1 MCVCR
6 IRREVVKLSIEKED
20 HFRIE
25 GMGSLSSRKLEQ
37 KISRSLCLCITSC
50 WRGETLA
57 IMEGVKF
64 GYFWRPMEIFK
75 LATSH
80 MQPHFS

>member
-37 KISRSLCLCITSC
+37 KISRSRSLLS
-50 WRGETLA
+50 LSL
-57 IMEGVKF
+57 
-64 GYFWRPMEIFK
+64 Y
-75 LATSH
+75 H
-80 MQPHFS
+80 